1 MAATFAL
8 ASGMRGKISTLTMR
22 AFTEAESNKLISGL
36 P

>member
-1 MAATFAL
+1 
-8 ASGMRGKISTLTMR
+8 MRGKISTLTMR